1 MIRVVDVKDDFC
13 SSSGGG
19 CTWVTMSSGLQVL
32 WGDKL
37 ESSDHLLKKQKIT
50 IINL

>member
-1 MIRVVDVKDDFC
+1 MAKMPMIRIVDVKDDFF

-19 CTWVTMSSGLQVL
+19 STWVTMSAGLQGL

-37 ESSDHLLKKQKIT
+37 ESSDHLFKNIE
-50 IINL
+50 

>member
-1 MIRVVDVKDDFC
+1 MATMPKIIIVDVKDDCF

-19 CTWVTMSSGLQVL
+19 CTWVTMSAGLQVL

-37 ESSDHLLKKQKIT
+37 ESSDHLLKKKV
-50 IINL
+50 L